1 MSDPASLP
9 MNEIQRAYQVFLGAE
24 RILIISHKN
33 PDADSIGSNVALR
46 EALESLGKKVDSA
59 CFDPVP
65 ENCNFLRYSDSF
77 IRQIRPEHYD
87 LIVAV
92 DCGSHNLLK
101 FHEIHPIL
109 LNREQCMMINI
120 DHHATN
126 DFFGNINIVMPETP
140 SACFVLYLM
149 FTMYGWTITPTM
161 ATAMLHGL
169 YFDTG
174 SFQHSNTDST
184 TLRIAGRLKHLGA
197 DLDLCVKKHYK
208 TSSIPQLRLWG
219 KALERAQKN
228 SKNMVITYLNSH
240 DFLTENADRDDTSGL
255 INFLNH
261 VPDALC
267 CLLLIED
274 KHGNIKGSMRT
285 QNEKMDL
292 AELTR
297 LFGGGGHKK
306 AAGFTIPGRLKVS
319 RQIEVRT

>member
-1 MSDPASLP
+1 MTDHASVP
-9 MNEIQRAYQVFLGAE
+9 MNEIQRAYQAFLKAE

-33 PDADSIGSNVALR
+33 PDADSIGANVALR

-65 ENCNFLRYSDSF
+65 ENCNFLRSSDEF
-77 IRQIRPEHYD
+77 IRQIRPENYD
-87 LIVAV
+87 LIVTV
-92 DCGSHNLLK
+92 DCGSHLLMK

-109 LNREQCMMINI
+109 LNREQCFLINI

-140 SACFVLYLM
+140 STCFMLYLM
-149 FTMYGWTITPTM
+149 FTMYGWKMTSTM

-174 SFQHSNTDST
+174 SFQHSNTDSA
-184 TLRIAGRLKHLGA
+184 TLRIAARLTHLGA
-197 DLDLCVKKHYK
+197 DLEHCVKKHYK
-208 TSSIPQLRLWG
+208 SSSISQLRLWG

-228 SKNMVITYLNSH
+228 SKNMVVSYLNSH
-240 DFLTENADRDDTSGL
+240 DFFTENAERDDSSGL
-255 INFLNH
+255 INYLNH

-267 CLLLIED
+267 CLLLTED
-274 KHGNIKGSMRT
+274 RHGNIKASMRT
-285 QNEKMDL
+285 QSEKIDL
-292 AELTR
+292 PELTR

-306 AAGFTIPGRLKVS
+306 AAGFTVPGRLKET
-319 RQIEVRT
+319 RQIEVRV